1 MVSFAR
7 AFRTYGIITG
17 LVVIL
22 SASSLL
28 VHYRGLGSAGSR
40 ASSVN
45 GREYAANSPGDS
57 GLAPTRT
64 TKAKRVS
71 SRGAKVKAKL
81 LVTDTQ
87 TNDGFGR
94 LVYNRVGK
102 CGSRSLIT
110 ILSVLSSKNGFNF
123 AKDPSVVH
131 SQTRFPLPDQIALVQ
146 HVDKISPPFFY
157 NRHFHFIDFTRF
169 GARQPI
175 YINMIRDPFD
185 RLVSSYYFKR
195 FGDGRSD
202 DRGRYLKE
210 EDKLRSFDA
219 CVLEEQVECTRG
231 LHYIIPFFCGQR
243 PGCRIADPEPPG
255 GVDVFLYTS
264 ETSRDPSRWALE
276 RAKDNVL
283 DKFLVVGILEEFNDT
298 LRVFEHLLPNF
309 FKGAMSVWENPPQW
323 VSQLYNTSKTVK
335 KPQPSPFIRDKMR
348 RRMKLEYEFYY
359 FVRDIFHNLKN
370 RLDIPSTPDQVAY
383 RSDPLYKEI
392 MARKSTKLMS
402 YAREQ
407 PVIAVGADNKDYDE
421 NENEYEDERKASEG
435 TAGDATVQKI
445 PQEPIKKV
453 DPRQAPSLA
462 IDETQ
467 KHAMH
472 IEERKVFPQNVYSN
486 TRDGN
491 ALKGGTLSGESFPRA
506 ETEMERVLNQAQRI
520 VSAAVNDNLI
530 SRTSESIRKRPT
542 PRTYDTEDKEED
554 DYDEDDEE
562 ETDDREESR

>member
-7 AFRTYGIITG
+7 AFKTYGIITG
-17 LVVIL
+17 LVVVL

-28 VHYRGLGSAGSR
+28 VHYNRGLGSAGSLP
-40 ASSVN
+40 SSVN
-45 GREYAANSPGDS
+45 GREYAANSAGDS
-57 GLAPTRT
+57 GRAANRT
-64 TKAKRVS
+64 NKTSV
-71 SRGAKVKAKL
+71 
-81 LVTDTQ
+81 
-87 TNDGFGR
+87 NGFDR

-110 ILSVLSSKNGFNF
+110 ILSVLSNVNGFNF
-123 AKDPSVVH
+123 AKDNFVKH
-131 SQTRFPLPDQIALVQ
+131 WQTRFPLPEQIALVQ
-146 HVDKISPPFFY
+146 HVDQIQPPFFY
-157 NRHFHFIDFTRF
+157 NRHFHYIDFTRF
-169 GARQPI
+169 GARQPV

-195 FGDGRSD
+195 YGDGRSD
-202 DRGRYLKE
+202 DRGGHLKE

-243 PGCRIADPEPPG
+243 PGCRIAHPEPPG
-255 GVDVFLYTS
+255 GEDRFLYTAD
-264 ETSRDPSRWALE
+264 TSREPSRWALE
-276 RAKDNVL
+276 KAKDNVL

-323 VSQLYNTSKTVK
+323 VRQLYNSSKTAK
-335 KPQPSPFIRDKMR
+335 KPTPSPLIRDRFR

-370 RLDIPSTPDQVAY
+370 KLGIPSTPDQVAY

-392 MARKSTKLMS
+392 MASKSTKLTS

-421 NENEYEDERKASEG
+421 NENEYEDERKASDG
-435 TAGDATVQKI
+435 TAGAATIPKI
-445 PQEPIKKV
+445 PQEPIKRV
-453 DPRQAPSLA
+453 DPRQAP

-467 KHAMH
+467 KHVLH
-472 IEERKVFPQNVYSN
+472 VKEVFPQNVYPD
-486 TRDGN
+486 TRDQN
-491 ALKGGTLSGESFPRA
+491 ALSGG
-506 ETEMERVLNQAQRI
+506 TEMERVLEQAQRI
-520 VSAAVNDNLI
+520 VSAAVQDNLN
-530 SRTSESIRKRPT
+530 SRTSETLSKT
-542 PRTYDTEDKEED
+542 HNTEDNDED
-554 DYDEDDEE
+554 NYDDDDDDEDD
-562 ETDDREESR
+562 RED

>member
-64 TKAKRVS
+64 TKAKTS
-71 SRGAKVKAKL
+71 
-81 LVTDTQ
+81 
-87 TNDGFGR
+87 DGFGR

-255 GVDVFLYTS
+255 GADVFLYTS

-542 PRTYDTEDKEED
+542 PRTYDTEDKEDD
-554 DYDEDDEE
+554 DYDEDDEQ
-562 ETDDREESR
+562 ETDDREENR